1 MAAVGY
7 RDVLAYWF
15 GSPGDPDYGKPRA
28 AWFNKDEAADSEIRS
43 RFRALHMWAHSGL
56 LDAWDEQAD
65 SALALTIVLDQFSRQ
80 LYRQSPRAFAQNGM
94 ALVLAQE
101 AVAAGVDR
109 QLAGDRRAFLYMPYM
124 HAESLV
130 VQQAAVPLFAA
141 LGGDEFSKAGAE
153 HLEVLA
159 RFGRFP
165 KRNAALGRTSTPAE
179 VTYLAEIGDRMF

>member
-1 MAAVGY
+1 MVI
-7 RDVLAYWF
+7 
-15 GSPGDPDYGKPRA
+15 
-28 AWFNKDEAADSEIRS
+28 AADVTQFWFEAHGPADWWSADPAFDREIAE
-43 RFRALHMWAHSGL
+43 RFGEIHARLARGEGF
-56 LDAWDEQAD
+56 AWRTTPEGR
-65 SALALTIVLDQFSRQ
+65 LAEIIVLDQFSRQ
-80 LYRQSPRAFAQNGM
+80 LYRQSPRAFAQDGM